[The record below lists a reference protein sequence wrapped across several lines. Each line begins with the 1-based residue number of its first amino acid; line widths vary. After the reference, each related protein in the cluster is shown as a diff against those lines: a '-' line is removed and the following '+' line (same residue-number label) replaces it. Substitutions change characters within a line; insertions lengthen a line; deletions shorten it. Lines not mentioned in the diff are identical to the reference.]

1 MSAEPV
7 VAEPSAES
15 GRVRHQYALDNKGAY
30 AKGHH
35 LALTE
40 LLDPVSR
47 SRTLELVDGDLAGLS
62 CLDVGAGGGG
72 YAIWLTG
79 QVGPT
84 GHVTAV
90 DLNPEPIPEHEGLT
104 VYARDLRKYEA
115 IPGGPFDFVHAR
127 LTLGHIPERQE
138 ILHWLLSDEILRPG
152 GVALIEDWDASRT
165 DMVLSAPTPAAKEL
179 YDKFQA
185 TLGDKVFAGSG
196 TDRTWARRAHG
207 RMVAEGMVDVR
218 TTITSESWRG
228 GTAGALLC
236 LSSLNQTR
244 PKLLQ
249 FGLTEDELQ
258 EVDRLM
264 HDPQMVLAG
273 HLLYSNSCRKPA

>member
-1 MSAEPV
+1 MSAESAI
-7 VAEPSAES
+7 AEPNARSSRAQ
-15 GRVRHQYALDNKGAY
+15 HQYALDNKGAY

-35 LALTE
+35 SALTE

-47 SRTLELVDGDLAGLS
+47 SRTLELFGGDLAGLS

-84 GHVTAV
+84 GRVTAV
-90 DLNPEPIPEHEGLT
+90 DLNPDPIPEHEGLT
-104 VYARDLRKYEA
+104 VYARDLRRSEE

-138 ILHWLLSDEILRPG
+138 ILHWLLSDEVLRPG

-165 DMVLSAPTPAAKEL
+165 DMVLSAPTPEAKEL
-179 YDKFQA
+179 FDKFQA
-185 TLGDKVFAGSG
+185 TMGDKVFAGSG
-196 TDRTWARRAHG
+196 TDRTWARRTHG
-207 RMVAEGMVDVR
+207 RMVAEGMVEVR

-258 EVDRLM
+258 EVGRLM
-264 HDPQMVLAG
+264 HDPRMVLAG